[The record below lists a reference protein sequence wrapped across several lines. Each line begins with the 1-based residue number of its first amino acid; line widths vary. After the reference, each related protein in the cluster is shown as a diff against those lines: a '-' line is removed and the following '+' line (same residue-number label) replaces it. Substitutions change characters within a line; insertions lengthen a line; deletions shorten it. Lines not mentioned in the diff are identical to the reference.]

1 MREKLNY
8 QQKSVCINLYKI
20 NDKCVLFSYCH
31 KLHYCHN
38 MDVMIN
44 GLITLMLA
52 RYLSMHITL
61 TRVTCTF

>member
-1 MREKLNY
+1 MREKSNY
-8 QQKSVCINLYKI
+8 QQKSVRINLYKI

-38 MDVMIN
+38 MNVMIN
-44 GLITLMLA
+44 GLITLMFA